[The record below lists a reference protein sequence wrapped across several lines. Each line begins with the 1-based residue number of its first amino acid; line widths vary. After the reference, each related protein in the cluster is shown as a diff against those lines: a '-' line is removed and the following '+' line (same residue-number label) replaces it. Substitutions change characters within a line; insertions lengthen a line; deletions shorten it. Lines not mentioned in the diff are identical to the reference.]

1 LLLVFT
7 TGRSFRTAT
16 VTDDAALAPPLAIRL
31 FGPFEARLGPDPLPR
46 LRSRKVQ
53 WLLALL
59 ALRAGSEVER
69 AWLVGTLWP
78 DSAAAAALANLRSSL
93 KDLRHALGPQSDRL
107 RSRTPH
113 TLSLD
118 LSGAEADV
126 LTFDQAIARGD
137 PASLVRAVGLYRG
150 PLLEGCAEAWAFQER
165 QPREQAYLSALET
178 LAAQALS
185 DADPAAAERYLRRVV
200 AADPLRETAQRAL
213 MEALAAGGNVAAALL
228 AYRDLRL
235 LLHGEMKAEPDPATT
250 ALYRSLR
257 EAPTRVTVRDKGS
270 SRAHPEAVASEASG
284 SFRAAAAADS
294 LPLPGVERRR
304 VVLLYKRYAQPDEQ
318 VMRLLEA
325 QLEARG
331 LDVFI
336 DRHLT
341 IGVAWAEE
349 IERRLRSADAVIP
362 LVSRASM
369 TSEMLQYELQIAREA
384 AQRQG
389 TPRLL
394 PVRVRHT
401 GSLPDALAAILDS
414 LEYARWDGP
423 QDDGLLVDRLI
434 GALEEGPSGGV
445 LGPNGPRRRDPH
457 RDEARLPSSER
468 QAALQ
473 EPAAGAVPLGSSYY
487 LIRPVD
493 AELHAAIAR
502 HDSTVLVKGARQMG
516 KTSLLARGLQGAREA
531 GDRVVVTDFRRLG
544 AARLVSLEPLYVTLG
559 GWLADQLGLEVFLD
573 ATWSSRLDPGG
584 NFERYL
590 RREVLGK
597 SPRPLVWGMD
607 EVDALSVY
615 PFGAEVFALFRSFH
629 GARSLDPDGP
639 WDRLTLAMTYAT
651 EPHLLIQDIHC
662 SPFNVGTRVTLD
674 DFCLK
679 EVAELNER
687 YGRPLQDD
695 EEVERYAHLLGGQP
709 YLVHRGLQ
717 QMAKEGLDLAAFEAK
732 ADREE
737 GLFGDHLKRLLVQLV
752 GAPEF
757 CEEVAAVLR
766 GDSCR
771 STAHFFH
778 LRSAGVLAG
787 SSAREARLRSPLYA
801 RYLSRHL
808 L

>member
-93 KDLRHALGPQSDRL
+93 KDLRHALGPEADRL

-113 TLSLD
+113 TLALD

-126 LTFDQAIARGD
+126 LAFDHAIARGD
-137 PASLVRAVGLYRG
+137 PASLMQAVGLHRG

-165 QPREQAYLSALET
+165 QPREQAYLAAMET
-178 LAAQALS
+178 LAAQALAHG
-185 DADPAAAERYLRRVV
+185 DLPTAERYLRRVV
-200 AADPLRETAQRAL
+200 AVDPLREAAQRAL
-213 MEALAAGGNVAAALL
+213 MVALADGGNVAAALL
-228 AYRDLRL
+228 VYRDLRL
-235 LLHGEMKAEPDPATT
+235 LLHSEMKTEPDPATT

-257 EAPTRVTVRDKGS
+257 EAPTRVGVREKGLWS
-270 SRAHPEAVASEASG
+270 ASVAAPEVAC
-284 SFRAAAAADS
+284 S
-294 LPLPGVERRR
+294 LH
-304 VVLLYKRYAQPDEQ
+304 D
-318 VMRLLEA
+318 
-325 QLEARG
+325 
-331 LDVFI
+331 
-336 DRHLT
+336 
-341 IGVAWAEE
+341 
-349 IERRLRSADAVIP
+349 
-362 LVSRASM
+362 
-369 TSEMLQYELQIAREA
+369 
-384 AQRQG
+384 
-389 TPRLL
+389 
-394 PVRVRHT
+394 
-401 GSLPDALAAILDS
+401 AAIVES
-414 LEYARWDGP
+414 
-423 QDDGLLVDRLI
+423 
-434 GALEEGPSGGV
+434 
-445 LGPNGPRRRDPH
+445 
-457 RDEARLPSSER
+457 LPSSGFEGR
-468 QAALQ
+468 QVVLRCKPHVQPEGQEISLQ
-473 EPAAGAVPLGSSYY
+473 EHPDHHPGASLAPSGAHHASFLEPAAGAVPLGSPYY
-487 LIRPVD
+487 LVRPVD
-493 AELHAAIAR
+493 AELHAAIVR
-502 HDSTVLVKGARQMG
+502 HDSIVLVKGARQMG
-516 KTSLLARGLQGAREA
+516 KTSLLARGLQEAREA

-544 AARLVSLEPLYVTLG
+544 AAHLESLEPLYVTLG

-573 ATWSSRLDPGG
+573 QIWSPRLDPGG

-597 SPRPLVWGMD
+597 SVSPLVWGMD
-607 EVDALSVY
+607 EVDALSAY
-615 PFGAEVFALFRSFH
+615 PFGTEVFALFRSFH

-651 EPHLLIQDIHC
+651 EPHLLIQDIHS

-679 EVAELNER
+679 EVVALNGL
-687 YGRPLQDD
+687 YGRPLRDD
-695 EEVERYAHLLGGQP
+695 EEVERYVHLLGGQP

-752 GAPEF
+752 GAPEL
-757 CEEVAAVLR
+757 CAEVEEVLR
-766 GDSCR
+766 GCPCR

-787 SSAREARLRSPLYA
+787 GSVREARLRSPLYA

-808 L
+808 R